1 MKPTAPDRYKSRV
14 FATTPCRGLSLSRF
28 DELRHGHALGE
39 AAHRNADV
47 WMSLSAQGKADETAA
62 LLAKYNAEFN
72 ERLNKVSEAR
82 SGKGRNGKF

>member
-1 MKPTAPDRYKSRV
+1 
-14 FATTPCRGLSLSRF
+14 
-28 DELRHGHALGE
+28 
-39 AAHRNADV
+39 
-47 WMSLSAQGKADETAA
+47 MSLSAQGKADETAA